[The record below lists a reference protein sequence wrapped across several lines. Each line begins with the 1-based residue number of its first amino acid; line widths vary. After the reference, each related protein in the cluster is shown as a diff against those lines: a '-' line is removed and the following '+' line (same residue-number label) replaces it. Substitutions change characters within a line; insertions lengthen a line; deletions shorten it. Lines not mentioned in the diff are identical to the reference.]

1 MSIFKLFFGNR
12 LPATTPQLPGKSV
25 KIHNGSAWI
34 QKPLKYF
41 NGSGWVEKRFHL

>member
-1 MSIFKLFFGNR
+1 MSFFKLFFGNR
-12 LPATTPQLPGKSV
+12 LPVPTELPGKSV

-41 NGSGWVEKRFHL
+41 NGIGWVEKKFHV